1 LKKKEKSFFDYEEI
15 AKVAYSPEL
24 ARRLESITAAIFLSQ
39 FLFYFRVYE
48 LRHNKPIE
56 WYFRDHLRLE
66 NDTGLNRNQQRG
78 ARKILRD
85 KSLIQEKKGQGY
97 KISYKINYSELDKY
111 LPGCGFAQKEMVN
124 ITNRLVKT
132 AQLVGDIHHL
142 DGENSLAHL
151 GDLKRS
157 KEIAQKK
164 LPFLFMEE
172 IHKKIIE
179 YRWPW
184 KPKNWKPEKDK
195 EAGEEK

>member
-1 LKKKEKSFFDYEEI
+1 MKQKEKSFFDYDEI
-15 AKVAYSPEL
+15 VKVAYSPEL

-48 LRHNKPIE
+48 VRHHKPTE

-66 NDTGLNRNQQRG
+66 NDTGLTRTQQRG
-78 ARKILRD
+78 ARKILKDR
-85 KSLIQEKKGQGY
+85 SLIQEKKGQGY

-111 LPGCGFAQKEMVN
+111 LPGCGFAEKEMVN
-124 ITNRLVKT
+124 ITNRMVKI
-132 AQLVGDIHHL
+132 VHL
-142 DGENSLAHL
+142 DGHINHLDGQNRTALL
-151 GDLKRS
+151 GDLKRI